1 MLQRSLAARP
11 AFFFMQQAMDGL
23 VPLYL
28 PYVRPSRAWMEILV
42 LVYRWVV
49 RVERPLVLRQTFQM
63 RVLGDQA
70 EALREVV
77 LDWARAAAVLPPPL
91 VPPSP
96 NEAPGTPRTP
106 VNHDDDDD
114 NDGGDDEPLPAV
126 LEYELAS
133 SFNRWVYVDVE
144 MQEVILRHFLQVRA
158 ANLEY
163 FRAAPS
169 ESEREDIEEVD

>member
-1 MLQRSLAARP
+1 
-11 AFFFMQQAMDGL
+11 
-23 VPLYL
+23 
-28 PYVRPSRAWMEILV
+28 MEILV
-42 LVYRWVV
+42 FVYRWVV

-91 VPPSP
+91 VPQSP

-114 NDGGDDEPLPAV
+114 GDDDDDDEPRPAD
-126 LEYELAS
+126 LENEQ
-133 SFNRWVYVDVE
+133 WVYVDVE
-144 MQEVILRHFLQVRA
+144 MQEVILRHFLHVRA
-158 ANLEY
+158 AIPEY